1 MGLPA
6 ESVTVTVAVA
16 AFAAAVSGVPLMAPV
31 PERMVSPEGS
41 PVALYDAM
49 SASVVVGVT
58 ARDGHAH
65 LERRRRG
72 VAHRGRGEVHGRGCA
87 SPRLGEV
94 NPLLLA
100 LTDTATLVPVM

>member
-1 MGLPA
+1 MGKASDTVVGLPA

-31 PERMVSPEGS
+31 PEWMVSPEGS

-58 ARDGHAH
+58 A
-65 LERRRRG
+65 LM
-72 VAHRGRGEVHGRGCA
+72 VT
-87 SPRLGEV
+87 P
-94 NPLLLA
+94 
-100 LTDTATLVPVM
+100 TLSDAGAV